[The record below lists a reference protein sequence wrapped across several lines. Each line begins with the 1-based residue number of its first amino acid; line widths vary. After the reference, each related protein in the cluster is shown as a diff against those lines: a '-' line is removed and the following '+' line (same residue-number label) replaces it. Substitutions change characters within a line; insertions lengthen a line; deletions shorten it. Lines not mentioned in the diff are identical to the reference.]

1 MREVAKMWEN
11 TRMVVL
17 AALTAAVYAALLI
30 PFKPLTII
38 PGLTETS
45 PGRAI
50 PFVAGLLF
58 GPAGAVGSA
67 LGNLLADF
75 SGTLGWGSLFG
86 LGGNFLLAYIPYRV
100 VRAGAAEYLSSWRR
114 LLLMEA
120 AIILAALACGLF
132 IGWGIDL
139 IGQAPF
145 AALANIIVVN
155 NVVFT
160 VVLGPLLLKALDR
173 RVRRLG
179 LLYPDVLDVAPR
191 RPRTFALGLVLV
203 VIACVGGMVA
213 GNYVSLGVEG
223 HGLFASG
230 FGPDF
235 HPGTVGAGVAP
246 FIALLVLGVLLI

>member
-1 MREVAKMWEN
+1 VRELAKMWEN

-17 AALTAAVYAALLI
+17 AAVTAAVYAALLI

-38 PGLTETS
+38 PGLTEAS

-67 LGNLLADF
+67 FGNLLADF
-75 SGTLGWGSLFG
+75 SATLGLGSLFG
-86 LGGNFLLAYIPYRV
+86 LGGNFLLAYIPYRI
-100 VRAGAAEYLSSWRR
+100 VRAGDQEYLTNWRR

-120 AIILAALACGLF
+120 AILLAALACGLF

-139 IGQAPF
+139 VGQAPF

-155 NVVFT
+155 NVIFT
-160 VVLGPLLLKALDR
+160 VPLGPLFLKALDK

-191 RPRTFALGLVLV
+191 RPRTFLIGLILV
-203 VIACVGGMVA
+203 VVACVGGMVA
-213 GNYVSLGVEG
+213 GNYISLGVKG
-223 HGLFASG
+223 HGVFASAL
-230 FGPDF
+230 GPDF
-235 HPGTVGAGVAP
+235 PVGLGVAP
-246 FIALLVLGVLLI
+246 FVALLVIGVLLI

>member
-1 MREVAKMWEN
+1 VREVAKMWEN

-100 VRAGAAEYLSSWRR
+100 
-114 LLLMEA
+114 LLMEA

-223 HGLFASG
+223 QGLFASG

-246 FIALLVLGVLLI
+246 FVGLLVIGVLLI